1 MEVEKR
7 ERYREREKNKSWADR
22 VDYKLKTK
30 ETNTDNLI

>member
-7 ERYREREKNKSWADR
+7 ERYREREKNKSWTDR

-30 ETNTDNLI
+30 DKYR